1 MKFLPSILSVAP
13 LVPILISAQAFGA
26 GKLTFDDQ
34 VELIRGLTAEHAKV
48 KTYLPRSK
56 KPIEYDS
63 QGTWDKQAWLN
74 AGEKLGPAARVG
86 DEIQITK
93 VTLENDKI
101 ILEIN
106 GGIKSGQHW
115 YDHVQIGMG
124 DATNPVSSGGGTAAN
139 GTYIA
144 ILFHKPLEPIKSVEV
159 KKLLAPIFDFDKRSA
174 TDIYADTLP
183 PEIKAAI
190 AARRAE
196 PGMDRDQVVMALGKP
211 VRKMRETVDDVES
224 EDWIYGAPPGKITF
238 VTFNGN
244 KCVKVKETY
253 AGLGAEAA
261 APLDVPR

>member
-1 MKFLPSILSVAP
+1 MKCFVSVLMCAGA
-13 LVPILISAQAFGA
+13 SASLFAA

-34 VELIRGLTAEHAKV
+34 VELVRGLTAESAKV

-56 KPIEYDS
+56 KPIEYDAT
-63 QGTWDKQAWLN
+63 GKWDKQAWLN
-74 AGEKLGPAARVG
+74 AGEKLGAAARVG
-86 DEIQITK
+86 DSVQITK

-106 GGIKSGQHW
+106 GGIKSGGHW
-115 YDHVQIGMG
+115 YDHLEVGMG
-124 DATNPVSSGGGTAAN
+124 GSTAPVSNGTGTAST

-144 ILFHKPLEPIKSVEV
+144 ILFHKPLEPIKAAEV
-159 KKLLAPIFDFDKRSA
+159 KKLLSPIFDFDKHTA
-174 TDIYADTLP
+174 TEIYAETLP

-190 AARRAE
+190 AAKRAE
-196 PGMDRDQVVMALGKP
+196 PGMDRDQVVMAMGKP
-211 VRKMRETVDDVES
+211 VRKTRETVEDVES
-224 EDWIYGAPPGKITF
+224 EDWIYGTPPGKITF

-244 KCVKVKETY
+244 KCVKVKDTY

>member
-1 MKFLPSILSVAP
+1 MKYFVS
-13 LVPILISAQAFGA
+13 LVVCALVGTGLFAA

-34 VELIRGLTAEHAKV
+34 VELVRGLTAEHAKV
-48 KTYLPRSK
+48 KAYLPRSK
-56 KPIEYDS
+56 KPLEYDVN
-63 QGTWDKQAWLN
+63 GTWDKQAWLT

-86 DEIQITK
+86 DSIQITK

-115 YDHVQIGMG
+115 YDHVQVGMG
-124 DATNPVSSGGGTAAN
+124 NSTAPISSGDSNATA

-144 ILFHKPLEPIKSVEV
+144 LLFHKPLEPIKAADV
-159 KKLLAPIFDFDKRSA
+159 KKLLAPIFDFDKHSA
-174 TDIYADTLP
+174 TEIYAETLP

-190 AARRAE
+190 AAKRAE

-211 VRKMRETVDDVES
+211 VRKMRETVDDVEA
-224 EDWIYGAPPGKITF
+224 EDWIYGTPPGKITF

-261 APLDVPR
+261 APLEVPR

>member
-1 MKFLPSILSVAP
+1 MRSFLSFA
-13 LVPILISAQAFGA
+13 LIASAGCGLFAA
-26 GKLTFDDQ
+26 GKLTFEDE
-34 VELIRGLTAEHAKV
+34 VELIRGLTAENGKI

-63 QGTWDKQAWLN
+63 NGTWDKQAWLN

-86 DEIQITK
+86 DSVTITK

-106 GGIKSGQHW
+106 GGIKSGRHW
-115 YDHVQIGMG
+115 YDHVQVGMG
-124 DATNPVSSGGGTAAN
+124 NATQPVSSGDGTASA
-139 GTYIA
+139 GTNIA
-144 ILFHKPLEPIKSVEV
+144 ILFHKPLEPMKAAEV
-159 KKLLAPIFDFDKRSA
+159 KKMLAPILDFDKHSA
-174 TDIYADTLP
+174 TEIYAETLP

-190 AARRAE
+190 KARRAE

-211 VRKMRETVDDVES
+211 VRKTRETVDDVEA
-224 EDWIYGAPPGKITF
+224 EDWIFGTPPGKITF

-244 KCVKVKETY
+244 KCVKVKESY

-261 APLDVPR
+261 APLEVPR